1 VSIDVRVVGSS
12 TLELEKTIQAW
23 GLRVSR
29 APSVE
34 SLISVEPGQRPPD
47 VVVLDLRQEMTVPA
61 TVTLLKTQ
69 HPAIGIVIVAAAVET
84 ALMVKAL
91 RAGVSEY
98 VTEPITRADLASAIA
113 RVAAERRKRA
123 PSDVLAVIGAKGGVG
138 ATTIAVNVATW
149 LTDSAPGSVVLI
161 DLNPA
166 LGDAAVF
173 LGVEPRFSMQ
183 DAVQNTARL
192 DESYLKGLVE
202 NTTAGPDLLASPDR
216 ALAAEADPRRVRA
229 VVEAASRC
237 YRYVVLDVPRWEPSV
252 AGALE
257 LASSITVVTTQD
269 AASLKNGHRLTS
281 HLGQR
286 YGANRVR
293 VVVNRFDRAADVND
307 GDIHCAMGEP
317 PAATFSTADR
327 FAVNALNKGQPIVL
341 DSQSRLGGEF
351 RRYTRT
357 LVEGS
362 EQKAEAENPS
372 RRLFGIRG
380 GRRQHPPGR

>member
-1 VSIDVRVVGSS
+1 VSIDVRVVGSN
-12 TLELEKTIQAW
+12 TLELEKTIRAW

-34 SLISVEPGQRPPD
+34 SLIPLEPGERPPD
-47 VVVLDLRQEMTVPA
+47 VVVIDLRQEMTLPA
-61 TVTLLKTQ
+61 TVPLLKTQ
-69 HPAIGIVIVAAAVET
+69 HRAIGIVVVTAAVE
-84 ALMVKAL
+84 AKLMVDAL
-91 RAGVSEY
+91 RAGVNEY
-98 VTEPITRADLASAIA
+98 VTEPFTRADLATAIT
-113 RVAAERRKRA
+113 RIAAERQKKT
-123 PSDVLAVIGAKGGVG
+123 PSDVFAVIGAKGGVG
-138 ATTIAVNVATW
+138 TTTIAVNVATW
-149 LTDSAPGSVVLI
+149 LTDRAPGSVVLI

-183 DAVQNTARL
+183 DAIENTERL
-192 DESYLKGLVE
+192 DEPYLKGLIA
-202 NTTAGPDLLASPDR
+202 NTTAGPDLLASPDHD
-216 ALAAEADPRRVRA
+216 LAVAVDPRRVRA

-237 YRYVVLDVPRWEPSV
+237 YRYVVLDVPRVEPSL

-269 AASLKNGHRLTS
+269 AASLKNGHQLVTS
-281 HLGQR
+281 LSQR

-293 VVVNRFDRAADVND
+293 VVINRFERSAEIKE
-307 GDIHCAMGEP
+307 GDIHWATGEP
-317 PAATFSTADR
+317 PAATFSYADR
-327 FAVNALNKGQPIVL
+327 FAVDALNKGQPVVL
-341 DSQSRLGGEF
+341 DDQSRLGGEF

-362 EQKAEAENPS
+362 EQAQRPDSPS

-380 GRRQHPPGR
+380 GRRGHPPGH